1 MVIKF
6 PRVNTDEFDSR
17 LLRLFMSRH
26 QFENLFLASTRSFIK
41 CHSSLERIKV
51 RDQTRPCSFS
61 IFDCSASRIPD
72 RSEIDID
79 LIFGTTADKSYHD
92 LVIQNGKT
100 SPIMNST
107 SPQSKGFGSSYMT
120 NTGLRGINYT
130 V

>member
-1 MVIKF
+1 M
-6 PRVNTDEFDSR
+6 NS
-17 LLRLFMSRH
+17 LFRIGHVLS
-26 QFENLFLASTRSFIK
+26 A
-41 CHSSLERIKV
+41 CLERFKLNHSV
-51 RDQTRPCSFS
+51 SS
-61 IFDCSASRIPD
+61 IPD

>member
-17 LLRLFMSRH
+17 LLRIFMSRH
-26 QFENLFLASTRSFIK
+26 QFENLFLALTRSFIK

-51 RDQTRPCSFS
+51 RDQTTNRPCNMHRFVSW
-61 IFDCSASRIPD
+61 IPD